1 MVYKLIGSGS
11 YGCVVQPPYNKN
23 VLKQYKEYKA
33 QDVVKSDIGKLFKS
47 SMDDIE
53 FRKEYEQYT
62 RLEQIPKFDDLSV
75 KMKGANRVLLKD
87 INEEIEECVN
97 ENYTQNEIKVD
108 QIIYE
113 YGGRSIKDLTSKIQY
128 KVVIKMFYDLLDA
141 FEPFS
146 MEKRRLHTDISY
158 GNILINDKKLSIIDF
173 GFEQSQEGFFINDR
187 NKSFFKHLYIFYPP
201 EYKISYGLMT
211 NPDRNIDDLLKIGLT
226 NYNDVIKRYPRF
238 KDVFTEKQIMRQMK
252 SALAPS
258 QKDKSIATVQRKDF
272 KPELIDIYSICM
284 VIFTMIDNIDF
295 DNLEEY
301 KKLLEILRLG
311 LNHDYKARCNVT
323 MIKRKLGKITNVEK
337 QIGGYNLKLRF
348 KRRKKPQRPIV
359 TSN

>member
-1 MVYKLIGSGS
+1 
-11 YGCVVQPPYNKN
+11 
-23 VLKQYKEYKA
+23 
-33 QDVVKSDIGKLFKS
+33 
-47 SMDDIE
+47 
-53 FRKEYEQYT
+53 
-62 RLEQIPKFDDLSV
+62 
-75 KMKGANRVLLKD
+75 
-87 INEEIEECVN
+87 
-97 ENYTQNEIKVD
+97 
-108 QIIYE
+108 
-113 YGGRSIKDLTSKIQY
+113 
-128 KVVIKMFYDLLDA
+128 MFYDLLDA

-348 KRRKKPQRPIV
+348 KRRKKPQLRIV

>member
-1 MVYKLIGSGS
+1 
-11 YGCVVQPPYNKN
+11 
-23 VLKQYKEYKA
+23 
-33 QDVVKSDIGKLFKS
+33 
-47 SMDDIE
+47 
-53 FRKEYEQYT
+53 
-62 RLEQIPKFDDLSV
+62 
-75 KMKGANRVLLKD
+75 
-87 INEEIEECVN
+87 
-97 ENYTQNEIKVD
+97 
-108 QIIYE
+108 
-113 YGGRSIKDLTSKIQY
+113 
-128 KVVIKMFYDLLDA
+128 
-141 FEPFS
+141 
-146 MEKRRLHTDISY
+146 
-158 GNILINDKKLSIIDF
+158 
-173 GFEQSQEGFFINDR
+173 
-187 NKSFFKHLYIFYPP
+187 
-201 EYKISYGLMT
+201 MT

-348 KRRKKPQRPIV
+348 RRRKKTQRPIV